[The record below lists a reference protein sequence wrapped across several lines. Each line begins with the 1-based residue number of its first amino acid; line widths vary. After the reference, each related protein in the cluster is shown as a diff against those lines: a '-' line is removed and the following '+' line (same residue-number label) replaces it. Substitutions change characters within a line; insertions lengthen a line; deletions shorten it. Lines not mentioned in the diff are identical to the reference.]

1 MRAALQDISN
11 GFELLQP
18 RALSC
23 ADGELVQS
31 SFDLLLKWLHPDREE
46 AGRRYE
52 LIRRKLITV
61 FTSRGCRNPEELA
74 DETINRVMAKVDRI
88 VGTYDGDPA
97 LYFYGVARN
106 VCREYRKFRKVPEL
120 APPAD
125 SETSDSIEAE
135 LNCLDECMERLLPK
149 NRDLLLEYYQ
159 EDKQAKIDHRKTIAE
174 RYGLDMNALRIRV
187 HRIRSVVAECTT
199 ACVERCGTAS

>member
-11 GFELLQP
+11 GFELVQP

-23 ADGELVQS
+23 ADSELVQN

-46 AGRRYE
+46 AGRKYE

-61 FTSRGCRNPEELA
+61 FASRGCRNPEELA
-74 DETINRVMAKVDRI
+74 DETINRVIAKVDRI
-88 VGTYDGDPA
+88 VETYEGDPA

-106 VCREYRKFRKVPEL
+106 VSREYHKFRKVPEP
-120 APPAD
+120 APLAD
-125 SETSDSIEAE
+125 SKTSDSIDAE
-135 LNCLDECMERLLPK
+135 LDCLDECMERLLPK

-159 EDKQAKIDHRKTIAE
+159 DDKQAKIDHRKSIAE